1 MHRALTTIAAGVA
14 SFLFVTG
21 ADAQTSVTTTA
32 LNLRTGP
39 ATAYPVIATVPP
51 RQAVTVFGCTAG
63 PGWCDIG
70 WAGYRGWLAAAY
82 LGPVAAYPVVVYDP
96 VVYHNAYYAGP
107 PYYVVGPVM
116 SDIMGGLLHFLNTI
130 PPSMKLGAAFLVG
143 ALISLLAIPAAFAVR
158 PPAVTPEVMPHA

>member
-70 WAGYRGWLAAAY
+70 WAGYRGCLAAVY

-96 VVYHNAYYAGP
+96 VVYHNAYYAGQ
-107 PYYVVGPVM
+107 PYYGVGP
-116 SDIMGGLLHFLNTI
+116 GL
-130 PPSMKLGAAFLVG
+130 PPRMAARRDARIDYRVHRRMDRRWDRWTG
-143 ALISLLAIPAAFAVR
+143 D
-158 PPAVTPEVMPHA
+158 

>member
-14 SFLFVTG
+14 SFLLVTG

-96 VVYHNAYYAGP
+96 VVYHNAYYAGQ
-107 PYYVVGPVM
+107 PYYGVGP
-116 SDIMGGLLHFLNTI
+116 GL
-130 PPSMKLGAAFLVG
+130 PPRMAARRDARIDYRVHRRMDRRWDRWTG
-143 ALISLLAIPAAFAVR
+143 D
-158 PPAVTPEVMPHA
+158 